1 MMITKEKLEND
12 IRIMSLKVTKMD
24 NRLSKYDGLVA
35 KRDALRTELR
45 KFKMM
50 YDAFIGVV

>member
-1 MMITKEKLEND
+1 MITKEKLEND